1 MAPRTILHTG
11 KGGAGK
17 TALAVATARRCAAAG
32 RRTLLLS
39 IDGTRDLTHL
49 LGTDLTDVP
58 TAAASLLWVAE
69 SPGADALAAL
79 PALRAHHDSGAFDV
93 LVVDCPATEQALR
106 MLALPAIASR
116 WLARTPPAE
125 EDAQRVLRE
134 TIAAGELLR
143 DHERVSARVVCSAD
157 PLALAHAR
165 RALTCLGL
173 FGVLADAV
181 LARGDGDLPDFGPV
195 PVVRDLDALPD
206 PAAMLRERVPQ
217 ELTLGPGGAELRLDL
232 PFVRLDE
239 VSLEKAGLELLVR
252 AGGHERAVALPP
264 PLAEHRRAGT
274 TLEDGELR
282 VRFEAAVD
290 RPE

>member
-17 TALAVATARRCAAAG
+17 TALALATARRCAAAG

-39 IDGTRDLTHL
+39 LDGTRDLSHL
-49 LGTDLTDVP
+49 LGTEPGDEP
-58 TAAASLLWVAE
+58 AAAGSLLWIAE

-116 WLARTPPAE
+116 WLERTPPAE

-143 DHERVSARVVCSAD
+143 DHERVSARVVATAD
-157 PLALAHAR
+157 PLAIAHAR

-181 LARGDGDLPDFGPV
+181 LLSGAGDLPEFGAV

-206 PAAMLRERVPQ
+206 PAALLRERVPQ
-217 ELTLGPGGAELRLDL
+217 ELTLGPDGAELRLEL
-232 PFVRLDE
+232 PFVGRDD
-239 VSLEKAGLELLVR
+239 VSLEHAGLELLVR
-252 AGGHERAVALPP
+252 AGGHERALALPP
-264 PLAEHRRAGT
+264 ALAGHRRAGT
-274 TLEDGELR
+274 TLRDGELR
-282 VRFEAAVD
+282 VRFEAVAD
-290 RPE
+290 RPD